1 MSDDAGDVPLSFKM
15 SAGPR
20 RANSILGVTGQ
31 DLFVAEARQLGHH
44 FKEAVVKEGADGS
57 SWRTTSDEGS
67 YLGGTDLAPF
77 PLGFFNA
84 GLQSDLAGRVARLA
98 RSRGIAWSQL
108 SVGVST
114 QYSLS
119 GSFVQGTGKGYAE
132 AVGAHVAFQSPACD
146 ADLEAL
152 VRDAVV
158 ESPVFDLVTRPLE
171 NTFALYCNGRRRNP
185 ASLPTSLAAAPVD
198 PFLKYARPPTPLADA
213 SGLGILIV
221 KTGDK
226 TIGPAAAA
234 SSTPPPGGRVAWAV
248 NGEGEIDPASGL
260 YRCKVALNRPGSSH
274 FAYISDETAAD
285 RAPSGLALL
294 SAAVAFCYMT
304 QLSRYIEAMKLAIRN
319 VRLVQ
324 LSPYAIGPEAR
335 GVSSP
340 CDTHLFMQ
348 GEAEEDMFER
358 LQLVAANTCYLHQTM
373 IGATPLQ
380 VTLSNGGRQVGSE

>member
-1 MSDDAGDVPLSFKM
+1 MSDDAGDVPLSFKTA
-15 SAGPR
+15 AGPR
-20 RANSILGVTGQ
+20 RANSILGVAGQ
-31 DLFVAEARQLGHH
+31 DLFISEARQLGHH
-44 FKEAVVKEGADGS
+44 FKEAIVQEGADGS

-98 RSRGIAWSQL
+98 AARGMAWSHL

-132 AVGAHVAFQSPACD
+132 AVGAHVAFRSPAGD
-146 ADLEAL
+146 ADLKAL
-152 VRDAVV
+152 VGDAVA
-158 ESPVFDLVTRPLE
+158 ESPAFDLLTRPLE

-185 ASLPTSLAAAPVD
+185 ASLPASPAAAPID
-198 PFLKYARPPTPLADA
+198 PFLKYARAPAPLTDVA
-213 SGLGILIV
+213 GIGDLIV
-221 KTGDK
+221 KTGEK
-226 TIGPAAAA
+226 TMGSASAA
-234 SSTPPPGGRVAWAV
+234 SSTPLPGGRVTWAV
-248 NGEGEIDPASGL
+248 NGEGEIEAASGL

-285 RAPSGLALL
+285 RAPSGLALM

-304 QLSRYIEAMKLAIRN
+304 QLSRYIEAMEIAIRN

-324 LSPYAIGPEAR
+324 LSPYAISSDLR

-348 GEAEEDMFER
+348 GEADEEMFER

-373 IGATPLQ
+373 LGATPLK
-380 VTLSNGGRQVGSE
+380 VTLSNGGRPVGSW